1 MNAISTLSAV
11 LYTAKDDSG
20 KSSIS
25 NLFGPLQKK
34 TFGAALSKFF
44 EEQCPQMGGQ
54 LTREMLVKNIQQL
67 VEKFYPPNTHMRMG
81 QVMWPAVDEH
91 EKAAYGKTI
100 EKTKLKPVF
109 VDLIS
114 QDDIEAVLQGERAKV
129 IRQRA
134 TMRLFKQAKEQG
146 GVLTGV
152 DVGSMMRLSPATIS
166 RYVREWEKEHQKIIP
181 CRGSVHDMGRSITH
195 KKQICYR
202 VIVQGK
208 SIEAAARETKHSPEA
223 VTRYVKDYKRVLACL
238 DKGLTPKE
246 TAFVAKVSEQLV
258 YEYMNLI
265 TKNQAE
271 ITNRKTACQGCDFDD
286 IPF

>member
-1 MNAISTLSAV
+1 M
-11 LYTAKDDSG
+11 KSG
-20 KSSIS
+20 KSSVES
-25 NLFGPLQKK
+25 LFGPLQRK
-34 TFGAALSKFF
+34 TFAAALSQFF

-54 LTREMLVKNIQQL
+54 LTRDMLVRSIQQL
-67 VEKFYPPNTHMRMG
+67 IEKFYPPNTHLRMG
-81 QVMWPAVDEH
+81 QIMWPAVDEH

-134 TMRLFKQAKEQG
+134 TMRLFKQAKTQG

-166 RYVREWEKEHQKIIP
+166 KYVREWEKEHQEIIP
-181 CRGSVHDMGRSITH
+181 RRGTVHDMGRSITH

-202 VIVQGK
+202 VVVQGK
-208 SIEAAARETKHSPEA
+208 SIEAAARETNHSPEA
-223 VTRYVKDYKRVLACL
+223 VTRYIKDYKRILACL
-238 DKGLTPKE
+238 NKGLTPKD
-246 TAFVAKVSEQLV
+246 TAFVAKVSENLV

-265 TKNQAE
+265 QNNQNE
-271 ITNRKTACQGCDFDD
+271 IENRESACMRIRDDD

>member
-1 MNAISTLSAV
+1 M
-11 LYTAKDDSG
+11 KSG
-20 KSSIS
+20 KSSVS
-25 NLFGPLQKK
+25 SLFGPLQRK
-34 TFGAALSKFF
+34 TFAAALSQFF

-54 LTREMLVKNIQQL
+54 LTRDMLVKNIQQL
-67 VEKFYPPNTHMRMG
+67 IEKFYPPNTHLRMG

-100 EKTKLKPVF
+100 EKTKLKPIF

-114 QDDIEAVLQGERAKV
+114 QDDIEAVLQGERAKI

-134 TMRLFKQAKEQG
+134 TMRLFKQAKAQG

-166 RYVREWEKEHQKIIP
+166 RYVREWEKEHQEIIP
-181 CRGSVHDMGRSITH
+181 RRGTIHDMGRSVTH
-195 KKQICYR
+195 KKQICYK

-208 SIEAAARETKHSPEA
+208 SIEAASRETNHSPEA
-223 VTRYVKDYKRVLACL
+223 VTRYVKDYKRILACL
-238 DKGLTPKE
+238 NKGVTPKD
-246 TAFVAKVSEQLV
+246 TAFVAKVSEKLV
-258 YEYMNLI
+258 YEYINLI
-265 TKNQAE
+265 DKNQSVIKNQE
-271 ITNRKTACQGCDFDD
+271 NACMGIHDDD